1 MRTKNKSA
9 VAVANV
15 GKAWS
20 RFYETTRVESEEELA
35 EQGWKT
41 VRAIAKKSK
50 LTIASVSCRVETA
63 VGKGMLESKKA
74 TIRTA
79 QGVREVKFFR
89 PT

>member
-1 MRTKNKSA
+1 L
-9 VAVANV
+9 AVANV
-15 GKAWS
+15 NEAWS
-20 RFYETTRVESEEELA
+20 AFYETTRVESEEELA
-35 EQGWKT
+35 ELGWKSI
-41 VRAIAKKSK
+41 RAIASESK